1 MNIAQLRAFHAVA
14 VAGGF
19 TRAAA
24 RLGVTQ
30 PTLSAH
36 VKALEESYGV
46 ELIDRRGRQLAL
58 TEIGAGLLEITR
70 RVFGLTEEAEQ
81 LLAAARGLERG
92 HLRIGADAPY
102 HILPAVAA
110 FTKRYPRLRLSL
122 TVGNSEGLIRDLLD
136 HRIDVA
142 VVANLAPDARL
153 HALAVRRD
161 RLVLFVPKSHP
172 WARRRQVRPADLLGE
187 RLVLREPGSTTRR
200 LFESAMAR
208 AGVALEEVIEINS
221 REAVREAVAAGL
233 GIGVV
238 SETEFGNDAR
248 LVKIALADAEVGAT
262 EYVACLAERRELRL
276 VRAFLEIVEG
286 AIFRAPASKAQ
297 EPR

>member
-1 MNIAQLRAFHAVA
+1 MNAAQLRAFHAVA
-14 VAGGF
+14 SAGGF

-30 PTLSAH
+30 PTLSGQ

-46 ELIDRRGRQLAL
+46 ALIERRGRQLML
-58 TEIGAGLLEITR
+58 TEIGAALLDLTR
-70 RVFGLTEEAEQ
+70 RIFGLTEEAEQ

-92 HLRIGADAPY
+92 HLRLGADAPY
-102 HILPAVAA
+102 HVLPALRD
-110 FTKRYPRLRLSL
+110 FTRRYPKLRLSL
-122 TVGNSEGLIRDLLD
+122 TVGNSETLIRDLLD

-142 VVANLAPDARL
+142 VVANPAPDARL
-153 HALAVRRD
+153 FAIPVRRD
-161 RLVLFVPKSHP
+161 RLVLFVPKRHP
-172 WARRRQVRPADLLGE
+172 WARRKQVTPDRLADE
-187 RLVLREPGSTTRR
+187 RLVLREPGSSTRR
-200 LFESAMAR
+200 VFETAMAR

-233 GIGVV
+233 GVGVV
-238 SETEFGNDAR
+238 SESEFGNDPR
-248 LVKIALADAEVGAT
+248 LVKLRLAEADLGAT

-276 VRAFLEIVEG
+276 IRAFLEIVEDSV
-286 AIFRAPASKAQ
+286 FPAPTGKFE

>member
-1 MNIAQLRAFHAVA
+1 MNAAQLRAFHAVA
-14 VAGGF
+14 SAGGF

-30 PTLSAH
+30 PTLSGQ

-46 ELIDRRGRQLAL
+46 ALIERRGRQLVL
-58 TEIGAGLLEITR
+58 TEIGAALLDLTR
-70 RVFGLTEEAEQ
+70 RIFGLTEEAEQ

-92 HLRIGADAPY
+92 HLRLGADAPY
-102 HILPAVAA
+102 HVLPALGD
-110 FTKRYPRLRLSL
+110 FTRRYPKLRLSL
-122 TVGNSEGLIRDLLD
+122 TVGNSETLIRDLFD

-153 HALAVRRD
+153 HAVPVRRD
-161 RLVLFVPKSHP
+161 RLVLFVPKRHP
-172 WARRRQVRPADLLGE
+172 WARRKQVTPDQLAGE
-187 RLVLREPGSTTRR
+187 RLVLREPGSSTRR
-200 LFESAMAR
+200 VFETAMAR
-208 AGVALEEVIEINS
+208 AGIALEEVIEINS

-233 GIGVV
+233 GVGVV
-238 SETEFGNDAR
+238 SESEFGNDPR
-248 LVKIALADAEVGAT
+248 LVKVALAEADLGAT

-276 VRAFLEIVEG
+276 IRAFLEIVENNL
-286 AIFRAPASKAQ
+286 FPAPTGKFE

>member
-30 PTLSAH
+30 PTLSAQ

-46 ELIDRRGRQLAL
+46 ELIERRGRQLAL

-110 FTKRYPRLRLSL
+110 FTKRYPKLRLSL
-122 TVGNSEGLIRDLLD
+122 TVGNS
-136 HRIDVA
+136 
-142 VVANLAPDARL
+142 
-153 HALAVRRD
+153 
-161 RLVLFVPKSHP
+161 
-172 WARRRQVRPADLLGE
+172 
-187 RLVLREPGSTTRR
+187 
-200 LFESAMAR
+200 
-208 AGVALEEVIEINS
+208 
-221 REAVREAVAAGL
+221 
-233 GIGVV
+233 
-238 SETEFGNDAR
+238 
-248 LVKIALADAEVGAT
+248 
-262 EYVACLAERRELRL
+262 
-276 VRAFLEIVEG
+276 
-286 AIFRAPASKAQ
+286 
-297 EPR
+297 

>member
-1 MNIAQLRAFHAVA
+1 MNLAQLRAFNAVA
-14 VAGGF
+14 GTGGF

-30 PTLSAH
+30 PTLSGQ
-36 VKALEESYGV
+36 VKALEEAYGV
-46 ELIDRRGRQLAL
+46 ELIERRGRQLAL
-58 TEIGAGLLEITR
+58 TQTGAALLDLTR
-70 RVFGLTEEAEQ
+70 RIFGLAEEAEQ

-102 HILPAVAA
+102 HVLPALGA
-110 FTKRYPRLRLSL
+110 FAQRYPKLRLSL
-122 TVGNSEGLIRDLLD
+122 TVGNSEALLRDLFD

-142 VVANLAPDARL
+142 VVANLAPDPRL

-161 RLVLFVPKSHP
+161 RLVLFVRKTHP
-172 WARRRQVRPADLLGE
+172 WARRKWVKPAELAGE
-187 RLVLREPGSTTRR
+187 RLVLREPGSSTRR
-200 LFESAMAR
+200 VFETAMAA
-208 AGVALEEVIEINS
+208 AGIALEEVIEINS

-238 SETEFGNDAR
+238 SESEFGNDQR
-248 LVKIALADAEVGAT
+248 LVKVTLAEADLGAT

-276 VRAFLEIVEG
+276 IRAFLEIVEDSV
-286 AIFRAPASKAQ
+286 FPAEAGRTTD
-297 EPR
+297 PR

>member
-30 PTLSAH
+30 PTLSAQ

-46 ELIDRRGRQLAL
+46 ELIERRGRQLAL

-110 FTKRYPRLRLSL
+110 FTKRYPKLRLSL
-122 TVGNSEGLIRDLLD
+122 TVGNSEGLIRDLVD

-208 AGVALEEVIEINS
+208 ASVALEEVIEINS

-238 SETEFGNDAR
+238 SETELGNDAR

-276 VRAFLEIVEG
+276 VRAFLEIVEDN
-286 AIFRAPASKAQ
+286 IFRTPASDAQ

>member
-14 VAGGF
+14 IAGGF

-30 PTLSAH
+30 PTLSAQ

-70 RVFGLTEEAEQ
+70 RVFGMTEEAEQ

-92 HLRIGADAPY
+92 RLRIGADAPY

-110 FTKRYPRLRLSL
+110 FTKRYPKLRLSL
-122 TVGNSEGLIRDLLD
+122 TVGNSEGLIRDLID

-161 RLVLFVPKSHP
+161 RLVLFVPKSHA
-172 WARRRQVRPADLLGE
+172 WARRRQVKPVDLVGE

-208 AGVALEEVIEINS
+208 AGVALEEIIEINS

-238 SETEFGNDAR
+238 SESEFGNDAR
-248 LVKIALADAEVGAT
+248 LVKIALVDAEVGAT
-262 EYVACLAERRELRL
+262 EYVACLAERRQLRL
-276 VRAFLEIVEG
+276 IRAFLEIVEDSV
-286 AIFRAPASKAQ
+286 FPAPAPNPGESQ
-297 EPR
+297 